1 MGAFASAEDCA
12 PMLLQLVEHYP
23 EPMLPQQLYGLLV
36 NLCLHAQNAALLAR
50 GAGGGSGSSAGKRA
64 GGRREGRRSGRGG
77 DKGAGLRMLVRR
89 AVKTR
94 DPMLVKILHSL
105 ALWTF
110 RVQCDNAA
118 AARKAS
124 AKRTAAREA
133 AKEEEDAAVRGDGP
147 AAGAASSRGGA
158 PSASSSSPTAAAG
171 ETHYAQRGLW
181 ADHVPALVQL
191 TVDSDQPPELLVEA
205 IGLLSCLTP
214 EDMPKGASVAS
225 LLLETSGGGGDS
237 GGGARG
243 GSRAREPRVTLIEKL
258 QGLLRP
264 GFGSADVCL
273 EVVKFFGA
281 VVLDIGGEEGDERER
296 ERERSSGS
304 AALDALTSSD
314 IPRLMA
320 ELLRAKR
327 DDADFLAQLLFTF
340 YRWLRVP
347 ALVVVLV
354 QDLALPDALCNFL
367 THPEADVRKLAQ
379 MSLDLVMLNEEA
391 GEAEEGLFEDL
402 RKQRF
407 DLFNKNWLE
416 MMRHENSSGGSAG
429 GRDGGR
435 GGDRRG
441 GSGYDG
447 GYGVGGYGGDESPGA
462 YDDDGEEG
470 LDLSGGRGGLD
481 DRYLDAYDAV
491 GDSEEEDVAELAHR
505 DYGAGGGGRRDWD
518 DGGEY

>member
-50 GAGGGSGSSAGKRA
+50 GAGSGSGSGAGKRA
-64 GGRREGRRSGRGG
+64 GGRREGRRAGRGG

-110 RVQCDNAA
+110 RVQCDNAVV
-118 AARKAS
+118 ARNAS
-124 AKRTAAREA
+124 AKRAAAREA
-133 AKEEEDAAVRGDGP
+133 AKENDDAAERGDGP
-147 AAGAASSRGGA
+147 G
-158 PSASSSSPTAAAG
+158 PSVSSPTAAAG
-171 ETHYAQRGLW
+171 EAHYAQRGLW
-181 ADHVPALVQL
+181 ADHIPALVQL
-191 TVDSDQPPELLVEA
+191 TMDFDQPPELLVEA
-205 IGLLSCLTP
+205 VGLLSCLTA
-214 EDMPKGASVAS
+214 EDMPKGVSVAS
-225 LLLETSGGGGDS
+225 LLLETSGGGG
-237 GGGARG
+237 GRG

-264 GFGSADVCL
+264 GFGSADVCF

-281 VVLDIGGEEGDERER
+281 VVLDIDSGEEGDEHER
-296 ERERSSGS
+296 RSGSGS

-347 ALVVVLV
+347 ALVTVLV
-354 QDLALPDALCNFL
+354 RDLALPDALCNFL
-367 THPEADVRKLAQ
+367 THPAEEVRRLAQ

-407 DLFNKNWLE
+407 DLFNKKWLE
-416 MMRHENSSGGSAG
+416 FMRHETDSAGRDG
-429 GRDGGR
+429 GRDGGGRDGRR

-441 GSGYDG
+441 GGGYDG
-447 GYGVGGYGGDESPGA
+447 GYGVGGHGDDSPGA
-462 YDDDGEEG
+462 YGDDGEGG
-470 LDLSGGRGGLD
+470 LDLSAGRGGLD

-491 GDSEEEDVAELAHR
+491 GDSEEEDVAEIAHR
-505 DYGAGGGGRRDWD
+505 TYGAGGRGGRDWD
-518 DGGEY
+518 DEAEY